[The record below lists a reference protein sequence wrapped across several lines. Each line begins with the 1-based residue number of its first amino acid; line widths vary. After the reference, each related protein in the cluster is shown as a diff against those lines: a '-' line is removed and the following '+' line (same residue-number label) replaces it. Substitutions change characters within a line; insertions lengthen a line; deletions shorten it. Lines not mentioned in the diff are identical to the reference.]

1 MSAGGHGQAASLS
14 IKGTGVGIGG
24 TQKIKEGLLISGPD
38 QIKSGG
44 RRRMEVSAEPGEDKK
59 KKKKTKFPKAN
70 KRRTRESR
78 TKKLR
83 TGTAEVL
90 RESERQYGRIMGRIF
105 MYGWS

>member
-44 RRRMEVSAEPGEDKK
+44 RRRMEVSTEPGEDKK
-59 KKKKTKFPKAN
+59 KKKNKVPKSKQKTDAGKQDEKAAN
-70 KRRTRESR
+70 RYGGSTQRKRE
-78 TKKLR
+78 
-83 TGTAEVL
+83 AI
-90 RESERQYGRIMGRIF
+90 RQNHG
-105 MYGWS
+105 

>member
-44 RRRMEVSAEPGEDKK
+44 RRRMEVSTEPGEDKK
-59 KKKKTKFPKAN
+59 KKKKNKVPKSKQKTDARKQDEKAAN
-70 KRRTRESR
+70 R
-78 TKKLR
+78 
-83 TGTAEVL
+83 
-90 RESERQYGRIMGRIF
+90 YGGSTQRK
-105 MYGWS
+105 